1 MKAGLSLESTWPQK
15 LELATW
21 AAGQALFICVELE
34 PYTEGER
41 AWVPLQRHSE
51 PVTPGLPHLLS
62 QGLGCLLASPD
73 PAVNK

>member
-1 MKAGLSLESTWPQK
+1 MEAGLSLGSTWPQK

-21 AAGQALFICVELE
+21 AAGQVLFICVELE
-34 PYTEGER
+34 PYAEGER
-41 AWVPLQRHSE
+41 AWAPLQRPPE

-73 PAVNK
+73 PAVSK

>member
-1 MKAGLSLESTWPQK
+1 MSLESTWPQK

-41 AWVPLQRHSE
+41 FWAPLQRPPE
-51 PVTPGLPHLLS
+51 PVTSGLPHLLS